1 MSFITLSNPVQT
13 QSILEN
19 ESSNQKLLF
28 KLPPLDEGMLT
39 LHLQSSPSNFA
50 LKILESQPS
59 EAISQSRLAF
69 ASNFLFEKIESKESY
84 LHRDEDIEN
93 TQVIIKYVS
102 EAIPQ
107 QATLEMKHPTTK
119 TGELAQPSS
128 SISTAACTAAQ
139 SNAIAPQQF
148 KTMFQRA
155 KANTSSQETQGV
167 RSKMLKV
174 QK

>member
-1 MSFITLSNPVQT
+1 
-13 QSILEN
+13 
-19 ESSNQKLLF
+19 
-28 KLPPLDEGMLT
+28 MLT

-128 SISTAACTAAQ
+128 SISTAACTAA
-139 SNAIAPQQF
+139 
-148 KTMFQRA
+148 
-155 KANTSSQETQGV
+155 
-167 RSKMLKV
+167 
-174 QK
+174 